1 MTRPRVRRR
10 TASPAATVVV
20 AIACAVVSV
29 TAQVPQ
35 LAGTWKLDAA
45 GSQIVDGAGLAGLIG
60 AGAPPMLHI
69 TQPAN
74 GQVIVESPV
83 NEGHVRNYQPGAK
96 TATPVG
102 QGGTITMT
110 SQWTG
115 NRLSSE
121 GTSVGAN
128 GATATIRETYSVTS
142 DGSVLTIAVT
152 TGASDAKTSALKYT
166 RIRDVG
172 PCERWPTP
180 CKRAP

>member
-1 MTRPRVRRR
+1 
-10 TASPAATVVV
+10 V
-20 AIACAVVSV
+20 AIACAVVSL

-45 GSQIVDGAGLAGLIG
+45 GSQIVGSAGLAGLIG

-83 NEGHVRNYQPGAK
+83 NEGHVRNYQPGGK

-110 SQWTG
+110 SRWDG
-115 NRLSSE
+115 ARLASE
-121 GTSVGAN
+121 GTAVAPN
-128 GATATIRETYSVTS
+128 GTSSNLRESYALSA
-142 DGSVLTIAVT
+142 DGGVLTITVT
-152 TGASDAKTSALKYT
+152 AMGLDAKTSSLRYI

-172 PCERWPTP
+172 PCEQWPTP